1 MSALKRLYPAEAA
14 KLDGLL
20 DVVREHMRRSG
31 FQVTTGIEEFQPIP
45 RHSDWHFGRDQ
56 QGPIVHAW
64 VTWVSESISQA
75 SPHHRGSRELA
86 AAELASLAAA
96 ACGRGVFKNHSSPGY
111 SCIRGYSCN
120 QATLVTGA
128 TLVTRQLLLPGQ

>member
-64 VTWVSESISQA
+64 VTWVS
-75 SPHHRGSRELA
+75 HHRGSRELA

-128 TLVTRQLLLPGQ
+128 TLVTRQLLYPGQ

>member
-64 VTWVSESISQA
+64 VTWVSQAIGVVSGLHAAPSVQPDSESSLTMSQEDLILLQ
-75 SPHHRGSRELA
+75 RR
-86 AAELASLAAA
+86 
-96 ACGRGVFKNHSSPGY
+96 
-111 SCIRGYSCN
+111 
-120 QATLVTGA
+120 
-128 TLVTRQLLLPGQ
+128 LLL

>member
-45 RHSDWHFGRDQ
+45 RHSDWHFG
-56 QGPIVHAW
+56 
-64 VTWVSESISQA
+64 
-75 SPHHRGSRELA
+75 
-86 AAELASLAAA
+86 
-96 ACGRGVFKNHSSPGY
+96 
-111 SCIRGYSCN
+111 
-120 QATLVTGA
+120 QATLVTEA
-128 TLVTRQLLLPGQ
+128 TLVTRQL